1 MKFFGYFEI
10 CYIINYKVFAHVQRQ
25 VSNSLLI
32 ERHFKW
38 LSCKMDILVEP
49 SNYLYSGKNKETLLK
64 VLGNIIV
71 SY

>member
-1 MKFFGYFEI
+1 
-10 CYIINYKVFAHVQRQ
+10 
-25 VSNSLLI
+25 
-32 ERHFKW
+32 
-38 LSCKMDILVEP
+38 MDILVEP